1 MRPPETSVRPTPRTL
16 LWDLLTFD
24 KLLTGPILH
33 LIYWA
38 GIGLIVLMGFGVV
51 GAAIGVALRDV
62 SIASVLLAIPVL
74 VGGLLVTQPC
84 CCSGG
89 ACASFSWLCS
99 ALPRT
104 SAICAPPLSGTPS
117 APATD
122 LRHPPDASSQFG

>member
-24 KLLTGPILH
+24 RLLTGPILH

-51 GAAIGVALRDV
+51 GAAIGIALRDV

-74 VGGLLVTQPC
+74 VGGLLVTAALLLLWRGLC
-84 CCSGG
+84 EFFMAVFRIAEDLSHLR
-89 ACASFSWLCS
+89 AAAERDAVRTRASAS
-99 ALPRT
+99 
-104 SAICAPPLSGTPS
+104 PPPTNP
-117 APATD
+117 
-122 LRHPPDASSQFG
+122 